1 MHSNYPLHRFLTVC
15 QEELTATVI
24 GMPYSSCTPLLRAF
38 HETAPAEKF
47 GDVCV
52 QQLFQVTDRIAVR
65 TGISFTYLRDGRH
78 LTGVAKVHGTVVVI
92 DPYLSHLEPIVF
104 LDKSD
109 EEEIT
114 VRVPAAPFTEDQN
127 GELRVGFVEATWLP
141 VKDQLHIAQIK
152 WSASE
157 RTYRV
162 SREFSLSSSNSVD
175 RALTGFDYRPFL
187 FHPEQTS
194 LSVRYID
201 PDSLAYLEAR
211 LPLEDGGKIEYRIN
225 SSPLTR
231 DLESWFWSIINRYGH
246 ADRLE
251 IENYIRRAES
261 CYWENKQ
268 EWELD
273 SYE

>member
-1 MHSNYPLHRFLTVC
+1 MHNNYPLHRFLTVC
-15 QEELTATVI
+15 QEELAATVI
-24 GMPYSSCTPLLRAF
+24 GMPYSSCTPLIRAF
-38 HETAPAEKF
+38 HETSPAEKF

-52 QQLFQVTDRIAVR
+52 QQLFQVTDRVAVR
-65 TGISFTYLRDGRH
+65 TGILFTYLRDGRH
-78 LTGVAKVHGTVVVI
+78 LTGVANVHGTMVVI

-104 LDKSD
+104 LEKSD
-109 EEEIT
+109 QEETT
-114 VRVPAAPFTEDQN
+114 VRVPAAPFTEDHN

-141 VKDQLHIAQIK
+141 AKGQLHIAQIK
-152 WSASE
+152 WSGSK
-157 RTYRV
+157 RTYQI
-162 SREFSLSSSNSVD
+162 SRKFSLSSSNSVD

-211 LPLEDGGKIEYRIN
+211 LPLEAEGKIEYRIN
-225 SSPLTR
+225 SSPLNR

-246 ADRLE
+246 TDQLE
-251 IENYIRRAES
+251 IENYIRRAEL

-268 EWELD
+268 AWELD